1 MNLLNQMPKYSEIEL
16 TRREFDPYDGGWR
29 NYAPIIIHLENELSI
44 DDKICTIADHIEDTW
59 SIQRKDLD
67 MDYLAL
73 FFMFNHKYSQS
84 LCDER
89 KIKNDSGVWMDIK
102 DYIWI
107 RKIAG

>member
-1 MNLLNQMPKYSEIEL
+1 MNLKNQLPKYSEIEL

-29 NYAPIIIHLENELSI
+29 NYAPITINLENKLSV
-44 DDKICTIADHIEDTW
+44 DDKIYLVTKQIEDIW
-59 SIQRKDLD
+59 SVQKKDLD
-67 MDYLAL
+67 IDYLAL
-73 FFMFNHKYSQS
+73 FFMFNHTYSQI

-107 RKIAG
+107 RKITG

>member
-1 MNLLNQMPKYSEIEL
+1 MPKYSEIEL

-73 FFMFNHKYSQS
+73 F
-84 LCDER
+84 LCLTIPIRRFSVMKER
-89 KIKNDSGVWMDIK
+89 LKMIQASG
-102 DYIWI
+102 WI
-107 RKIAG
+107 